1 MEHEYKVDI
10 AADNKI
16 ADAVALLKVENQP
29 PANRDVRSRSQPP
42 VRPAERSVERGLV
55 WKAQQAAEE
64 DSDTELLVNEIP
76 AIISGKTSKRAK
88 RRYRQRE
95 KLERSRQGN
104 EGGVAGN
111 NDAEFSAESVRS
123 DGSDAGADAEDAAL
137 AVQEDGMLA
146 GNKKTVSRGHATVEG
161 AVPIQMAIRNKS
173 DRTLNQ

>member
-1 MEHEYKVDI
+1 MEHEYEQTLSPSSKWKTSRRQI
-10 AADNKI
+10 ETYG
-16 ADAVALLKVENQP
+16 L
-29 PANRDVRSRSQPP
+29 RSQSP

-55 WKAQQAAEE
+55 WEARQAAEE

-95 KLERSRQGN
+95 KLERSKQES

-111 NDAEFSAESVRS
+111 NDDEFSAESVRS
-123 DGSDAGADAEDAAL
+123 DGSDAGADAEGADDEDAAL
-137 AVQEDGMLA
+137 AVHEDDMLA
-146 GNKKTVSRGHATVEG
+146 GNKKTVSRRHATVEG
-161 AVPIQMAIRNKS
+161 AIPIQMAIRNKS